1 MSYSQGLSGLNAAS
15 SQLSTIGNNV
25 ANANTVGFKG
35 STAQFADAFAAAMN
49 GGGSSTQ
56 IGIGVQLQAV
66 AQSFSQGNITATN
79 SSLDLAINGGGFFI
93 LNNPQGTSYSRN
105 GQFQL
110 NSTGQIVN
118 AAGDLLQG
126 YQITNGIPSGSPTNL
141 TVPTA
146 VANAQATGTST
157 TTGVL
162 PGISVSM
169 NLNSTDAVPTTAV
182 FNPLDPTSFNNSTS
196 TTTYDS
202 KGDAQTTTM
211 YFVQSGVANTW
222 NVYSTVQTPST
233 GAYLYNPGT
242 SDGTLTFTTGGTLS
256 SWAPTVA
263 TGINFT
269 PAGANAENIPYIFT
283 GSTQFGT
290 SFGVNSITQD
300 GYTAGQ
306 LSGFSVGTDGTIT
319 GKYSNGQS
327 KALGQVALAT
337 FPSDTGLQQI
347 GNNAWTQ
354 TAASGSPVTGAPGS
368 GNNGVLQTSAT
379 EDSNVD
385 LTTEL
390 VNMMTAQR
398 FYQANAETIKT
409 QDSVM
414 QTLINLR

>member
-1 MSYSQGLSGLNAAS
+1 
-15 SQLSTIGNNV
+15 
-25 ANANTVGFKG
+25 
-35 STAQFADAFAAAMN
+35 MN

-66 AQSFSQGNITATN
+66 AESFSQGNITATN
-79 SSLDLAINGGGFFI
+79 SSLDMAINGAGFFI
-93 LNNPQGTSYSRN
+93 LSNPQGTNYSRN

-110 NSTGQIVN
+110 NNIGQIVN
-118 AAGDLLQG
+118 AAGDKLQG

-157 TTGVL
+157 ITGVL

-169 NLNSTDAVPTTAV
+169 NLNSTNAPPATSP
-182 FNPLDPTSFNNSTS
+182 FNPIDPTSFNNSTS

-211 YFVQSGVANTW
+211 YFVNTGSNTW
-222 NVYSTVQTPST
+222 NVYSTVQVPAT

-242 SDGTLTFTTGGTLS
+242 SDGTLTFSTGGTLA

-263 TGINFT
+263 TGISFT
-269 PAGANAENIPYIFT
+269 PPGANTENIPYIFT

-290 SFGVNSITQD
+290 PFGVNSISQD

-306 LSGFSVGTDGTIT
+306 LSGFSVGSNGTIT

-337 FPSDTGLQQI
+337 FPSETGLQQI

-354 TAASGSPVTGAPGS
+354 TAASGAPVTGAPGT

-398 FYQANAETIKT
+398 NYQANAQTIKT
-409 QDSVM
+409 QDTVM